1 VQVSSVF
8 EKTAYFALELLTDCG
23 RKRIRYNLD
32 AEPEIL
38 NLVEENPSRR
48 WAYRVGVSPY
58 TVWRTLKEQGLHPY
72 HIQLVQGLKP
82 EDLLKRVR
90 FCEWLLEKNEE
101 PQFIERLLTTDE
113 TTFTRD
119 GIFNARNT
127 HLWPNS

>member
-1 VQVSSVF
+1 MLSRKYLTWLKKIRVV
-8 EKTAYFALELLTDCG
+8 TLEDG
-23 RKRIRYNLD
+23 
-32 AEPEIL
+32 P
-38 NLVEENPSRR
+38 
-48 WAYRVGVSPY
+48 
-58 TVWRTLKEQGLHPY
+58 TVWEFHRIQFGEEQGLHPY

-127 HLWPNS
+127 HLGPNS